1 MRLWPFRK
9 ESREVQFS
17 PALSVM
23 LANYGALARS
33 GVNVTPEN
41 ALQLMAVL
49 ACVRVISEDVA
60 SLPLP
65 IYRRTSKGREQARE
79 YGLYELLHDA
89 PNDEMT
95 AMTFRQTMQ
104 AYLLLY
110 GNAYANIEV
119 SGGRATALWPIHP
132 TRVSLKR
139 DRSTGKLEYRVTGT
153 TVSEAD
159 VNIPLNRMFHIPGL
173 SMNGIQGLS
182 PIGLARETVGLGL
195 ASEQFSSGFFK
206 NGAKPSVVFETPKAL
221 SEEAHAR
228 LRSDLE
234 NTLVG
239 LDNAQRT
246 AILEEGMTAKTL
258 FVAPEDAQFLEQ
270 RKFGVEEICRLFRVH
285 PHKVAVMEGTQT
297 FASVEEANVD
307 HWVSTVRPWCVRW
320 EQAIRKDLIPAEE
333 RATYYAEHEMTAVL
347 RAASKDRAE
356 FYRTLWNIGA
366 LSQNDIR
373 ELEGMN
379 NIPGGDE
386 YFVPV
391 NMQPARMLMEMQME
405 PPANVVPMMNQEAM
419 NE

>member
-1 MRLWPFRK
+1 MRLWPFGR
-9 ESREVQFS
+9 REEKRVD
-17 PALSVM
+17 PVLAGM
-23 LANYGALARS
+23 LAQYGAVART

-41 ALQLMAVL
+41 ALQLMAVM

-65 IYRRTSKGREQARE
+65 VYRRTSKGREQARE

-104 AYLLLY
+104 ASLLLY

-119 SGGRATALWPIHP
+119 QGGRPVALWPIHP
-132 TRVSLKR
+132 TRVNLKR
-139 DRSTGKLEYRVTGT
+139 APTGELQY
-153 TVSEAD
+153 TVSGVTVPNVD
-159 VNIPLNRMFHIPGL
+159 VMVPLNRMFHIPGL
-173 SMNGIQGLS
+173 STNGIQGLS
-182 PIGLARETVGLGL
+182 PIGLARETIGLGI
-195 ASEQFSSGFFK
+195 ASERFSAGFFA
-206 NGAKPSVVFETPKAL
+206 NGAKPSMVFETPKAL

-228 LRSDLE
+228 LRADLE

-320 EQAIRKDLIPAEE
+320 EQAIRKDLIPVEE

-379 NIPGGDE
+379 NISGGDE

-391 NMQPARMLMEMQME
+391 NMQPAKMAMNPPM
-405 PPANVVPMMNQEAM
+405 PANVVPMNQEAV